1 MPWVCDMPILDLDE
15 VGKNK
20 KPFYIRIFLWE
31 GYILALLGKQSKMQQ
46 P

>member
-1 MPWVCDMPILDLDE
+1 MPILDLDE

-20 KPFYIRIFLWE
+20 KPPYIRIFSWKGL
-31 GYILALLGKQSKMQQ
+31 ILALLGKQSKIQG